1 MAHGATGSW
10 GAKLKEHLGALE
22 VRSEHSPM
30 SFSRPLYN
38 IDINSNRVF
47 WEKRFPCNTI
57 VEFMRKIHPAM
68 QCSTPCMCAAVTS
81 CQWEHRPALSEN
93 SMVFTAQPTHPFT
106 TKLLLQTP
114 PTWKEERLKKNL
126 ALLWDRPSGQTGRQ
140 TGRGLSHGLDQ
151 HLPPN
156 LICLLSAPSSWPR
169 PLQK

>member
-1 MAHGATGSW
+1 MGLRGSW
-10 GAKLKEHLGALE
+10 GAKLKEHLGALG

-38 IDINSNRVF
+38 IGINSNRVF

-93 SMVFTAQPTHPFT
+93 SMVFTAQPTHPPIRHQT
-106 TKLLLQTP
+106 TAANTP
-114 PTWKEERLKKNL
+114 NMEARRNAKKKSGSAVRQAERT
-126 ALLWDRPSGQTGRQ
+126 DRQ
-140 TGRGLSHGLDQ
+140 TDRERSVTWPG
-151 HLPPN
+151 PT
-156 LICLLSAPSSWPR
+156 PSP
-169 PLQK
+169 

>member
-93 SMVFTAQPTHPFT
+93 SMVFTTRPTHPFT

-114 PTWKEERLKKNL
+114 PTWKLGGTFKKK
-126 ALLWDRPSGQTGRQ
+126 SGSAARQAEWTDRQ
-140 TGRGLSHGLDQ
+140 TDRERSVTWPG
-151 HLPPN
+151 PT
-156 LICLLSAPSSWPR
+156 PSP
-169 PLQK
+169 